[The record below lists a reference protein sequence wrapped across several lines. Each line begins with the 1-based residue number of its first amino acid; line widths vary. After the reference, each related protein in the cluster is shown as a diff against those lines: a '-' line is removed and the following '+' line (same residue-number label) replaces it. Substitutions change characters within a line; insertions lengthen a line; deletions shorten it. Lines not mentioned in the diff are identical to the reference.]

1 MLSFDAVTL
10 EHAYHAGTGAAE
22 VGQEVNQR
30 VNAASDTFSQVTSQ
44 ATDAVNSGLQHASD
58 ALKTA
63 TAVTID
69 TSGQAY
75 GRAQVRLQCGTC
87 PPLRVCML
95 AWLAVVLH
103 STRMISSSSL
113 ERDAAYNAVHVCSNG
128 LLGFAWTGCRDGM

>member
-1 MLSFDAVTL
+1 MLRAVATKR
-10 EHAYHAGTGAAE
+10 AKHAGTGAAE

-44 ATDAVNSGLQHASD
+44 ATDAMNSGLQQASD

-75 GRAQVRLQCGTC
+75 GRAQVRRECDTC

-95 AWLAVVLH
+95 H
-103 STRMISSSSL
+103 SQKSACTAQ
-113 ERDAAYNAVHVCSNG
+113 ESN
-128 LLGFAWTGCRDGM
+128 